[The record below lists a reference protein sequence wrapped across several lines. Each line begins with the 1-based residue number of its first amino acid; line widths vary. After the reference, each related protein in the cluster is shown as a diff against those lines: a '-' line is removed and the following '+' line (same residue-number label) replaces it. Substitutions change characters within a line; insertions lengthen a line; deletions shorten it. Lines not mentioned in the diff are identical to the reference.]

1 MTELA
6 DFTGGGGA
14 TGVATGSGAAAAG
27 ALPGVPSRF
36 TNVRLRRT
44 STWMVRALPVESACL
59 ISEVCLR
66 TTVIF

>member
-6 DFTGGGGA
+6 DFNGGGGA

-44 STWMVRALPVESACL
+44 STWMVRALPVASACL